1 MGNKPDLDRLK
12 ADHEADQESILQYW
26 TALFDQDP
34 RVDMKRT
41 SALTLIA
48 SVQRWERFRSD
59 WQIRAIAR
67 DSSTYAGKVRR
78 QVDDAIPEPLRAGR
92 DAGLLVV
99 RASLP
104 KHLGISDVEKFLDAE
119 EKNVTYNARSSEE
132 RAATSQLAPPFRAKV
147 MRRSDD
153 DWLIVDLVR
162 QFRHAIAHGS
172 GYSIGRMNR
181 AIAAMSSS
189 SRLDDQALQKG
200 ARRVTESGIGSYLF
214 AAMPGHGTARVVHLL
229 TRIVDV
235 ANTL

>member
-12 ADHEADQESILQYW
+12 ADHEADQERILQYW

-34 RVDMKRT
+34 QVDMKRT

-67 DSSTYAGKVRR
+67 DSSTYANKVRR
-78 QVDDAIPEPLRAGR
+78 QVENAIPEALWGGR

-99 RASLP
+99 RVSLP

-119 EKNVTYNARSSEE
+119 ERNVTYNSRNSEE
-132 RAATSQLAPPFRAKV
+132 RAAKSQLAPPFREKV

-162 QFRHAIAHGS
+162 QLRNAIAHGS
-172 GYSIGRMNR
+172 PYSIEHMNR
-181 AIAAMSSS
+181 AIAAMASS
-189 SRLDDQALQKG
+189 SRPDDQALQKG

-214 AAMPGHGTARVVHLL
+214 AAMPGYGTARVVHLL

-235 ANTL
+235 GKTL